1 MSFNWDNIKYLFQ
14 IPLSWFKSIHDR
26 VFGMYGT
33 NFILVKA
40 DENGATQIKVDEDS
54 FIQAVKSIAT
64 GSVTSVDD
72 VSPDQNGNV
81 QLGAIRTINDDGPD
95 QDGNIDIDFVKSVN
109 SETPD
114 SNGDVEIDVGVL
126 TVNNTS
132 PDQNGN
138 VNVSVDTSDC
148 LKQSDWMNV
157 NATYS
162 VCPYYYANTAYT
174 GNLPAAVT
182 ALFGYCG
189 MTQYQTLDDCIE
201 ALGYEK
207 ASDLGDLAY
216 LDNITVDGHTSDA
229 NGAVSFG
236 LTASKWVKTD
246 ASGHLTTTND
256 TPIAIDTSQYTPQ
269 DVTSKK
275 VVTGVSWDGTYL
287 KFSSENWTFKNGVL
301 VGRTSNQDQT
311 IDTPVAY

>member
-1 MSFNWDNIKYLFQ
+1 MNWDNIKYIFQ
-14 IPLSWFKSIHDR
+14 VPLSWFKSIHDR

-33 NFILVKA
+33 NFITVKA
-40 DENGATQIKVDEDS
+40 DENGATQIAVDDDA
-54 FIQAVKSIAT
+54 FKQAVR
-64 GSVTSVDD
+64 SVGGGTVSSVDG
-72 VSPDQNGNV
+72 VPPDQNGNV
-81 QLGAIRTINDDGPD
+81 PLGAIRTINDDGPD

-109 SETPD
+109 
-114 SNGDVEIDVGVL
+114 
-126 TVNNTS
+126 NTS

-138 VNVSVDTSDC
+138 VNVTVDTSDC
-148 LKQSDWMNV
+148 LKITDWQ
-157 NATYS
+157 NANSQHS

-207 ASDLGDLAY
+207 DSDLGDLAY
-216 LDNITVDGHTSDA
+216 LDAIEVDGHTSDA
-229 NGAVSFG
+229 NGSVSFG
-236 LTASKWVKTD
+236 LAAGKWVKTD

-256 TPIAIDTSQYTPQ
+256 TPIAIDTSTYTPVN
-269 DVTSKK
+269 VTNKK
-275 VVTGVSWDGTYL
+275 VLTAVSWNGTTL
-287 KFSSENWTFKNGVL
+287 KYSSENWSFINGVL
-301 VGRTSNQDQT
+301 VSRTTNSDTT